1 MQKGHSAAVA
11 LILVMVGKLVDGGIS
26 SAFFG

>member
-1 MQKGHSAAVA
+1 MKKGHSAAVA
-11 LILVMVGKLVDGGIS
+11 LILVMVGKLDGGIS